1 MDRAK
6 KIFRNR
12 LKIFVTALVCTF
24 VTNLSASETR
34 LYGGTGQNPVFLGCF
49 GESCDSNHPSSICNV
64 DGRYGSQSSDLSIW
78 NTDSVYGNEYRKSSL
93 WNKGSSGLIITDGSR
108 QFLGRVKVKQST
120 PANII
125 SEILD
130 GFYSESNKNLMK
142 TQLKFCD
149 FIMGQ

>member
-1 MDRAK
+1 
-6 KIFRNR
+6 
-12 LKIFVTALVCTF
+12 
-24 VTNLSASETR
+24 
-34 LYGGTGQNPVFLGCF
+34 
-49 GESCDSNHPSSICNV
+49 V

-130 GFYSESNKNLMK
+130 GFYSESNKNLIK

-149 FIMGQ
+149 FITGH